1 MAERESYLTV
11 SEVANRLLVSRMTI
25 YRLVHSGDLRSIAV
39 GGSFRI
45 PLSAYEEYIDQ
56 HERTHGESVE
66 SMIESL
72 ITERDEAQE
81 WADRLAY
88 AIAPQ
93 DVIGEHSSH
102 NDPWA
107 NALKLAE
114 EHAAIRRAL
123 RELVDLKDGPRDSA
137 YYERKDAAWQAARA
151 ALLDGG
157 DQS

>member
-1 MAERESYLTV
+1 MSERETYLTV
-11 SEVANRLLVSRMTI
+11 SEVASRLLVSRMTI

-56 HERTHGESVE
+56 HNTNGESVE

-107 NALKLAE
+107 NALEVAKGHTAL
-114 EHAAIRRAL
+114 RRAL

-137 YYERKDAAWQAARA
+137 YYERKDAAWQAARD